1 MIRSR
6 WQGFN
11 VESGENQA
19 PLLVTHWYVLQQ
31 GLIFALFSIPVF
43 SGIAVLLSRKLL
55 KPDDRPVVLSG
66 EASIS
71 GDFTHDPTH
80 PSQRPSTQ
88 PLD

>member
-31 GLIFALFSIPVF
+31 GLIFALFSIPLF
-43 SGIAVLLSRKLL
+43 SGLAILLSRHLL
-55 KPDDRPVVLSG
+55 KPDDRPVVLSDS
-66 EASIS
+66 ASIS
-71 GDFTHDPTH
+71 GDFTHDPQG
-80 PSQRPSTQ
+80 PSQTRPPSA
-88 PLD
+88 

>member
-43 SGIAVLLSRKLL
+43 SGLAVLLSRRLL
-55 KPDDRPVVLSG
+55 KPDDRPVVLSDA
-66 EASIS
+66 ASIS
-71 GDFTHDPTH
+71 GDFTHDYDT
-80 PSQRPSTQ
+80 PSQNPPTPS
-88 PLD
+88 P